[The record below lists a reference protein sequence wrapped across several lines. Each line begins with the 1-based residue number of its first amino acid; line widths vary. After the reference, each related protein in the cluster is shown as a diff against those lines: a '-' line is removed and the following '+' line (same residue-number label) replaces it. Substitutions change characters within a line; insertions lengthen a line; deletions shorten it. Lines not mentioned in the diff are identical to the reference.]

1 MTRRGKRGQYIRHV
15 CRKTP
20 FLARDHVFL
29 RGGDAADDR
38 HPRGGRD
45 GGAGAEGLPHRAM
58 VRESKEATPN
68 VIKRAPASAVS
79 HGRRVA
85 GGRWARRGCAL
96 AKLLKP
102 GTKAFR
108 PVFLIREN
116 AVDNKN
122 LLSCDFAAFINA
134 ALSWKPPNRHFHHC
148 KRKPREIGR
157 ASCRERV

>member
-1 MTRRGKRGQYIRHV
+1 
-15 CRKTP
+15 
-20 FLARDHVFL
+20 
-29 RGGDAADDR
+29 
-38 HPRGGRD
+38 
-45 GGAGAEGLPHRAM
+45 M

-116 AVDNKN
+116 AVDTKN

-148 KRKPREIGR
+148 QRKPRDCLRHRLHRCRILSRRMCAPGR
-157 ASCRERV
+157 MRWRRHAPCRA